1 MAEAKALSF
10 IGDVAMNFLH
20 GLVVLTI
27 SRLVRLFPF
36 KFAAV
41 IVMTGAD

>member
-1 MAEAKALSF
+1 MTEAKALSF
-10 IGDVAMNFLH
+10 IGGVAMNFLH

-36 KFAAV
+36 KFAVVVGMA
-41 IVMTGAD
+41 GAD